1 MSFPT
6 WKTNTGNSFIFP
18 NSILDGQVDVSGTFY
33 NRTGNVIIGDSSNP
47 DFDPSSNGITLNTT
61 RICLGKDSSVTGD
74 NGVAIGNS
82 ATTGLQENSISIGYN
97 SIVDASN
104 SVAIGPDASANG
116 LNSIALGY
124 NSGTGSYTNS
134 VALGANSTVGAN
146 NVISLGDGT
155 QNVGIGTTSPSE
167 ALSVNG
173 NIGLVG
179 SGNKYIR
186 GGSANVSLESEYALE
201 IKSDWNNNNENNPA
215 DIIFYTGDS
224 ERMRIQRV
232 TGNVGIGTTNPT
244 YTLDINAGTL
254 GSNPN
259 DKINYARFKSINS
272 NLSYL
277 DIYERRF
284 STGSGWGTAATRI
297 QKMIDSTPMGYIE
310 FNPPSNGGVLAFGTN
325 QTQLMTIRN
334 NGKVGI
340 GTTNPDVP
348 LHIAT
353 YTNQTIKG
361 SNGNDSGYY
370 NGVHG
375 YISNTNYA
383 GISAYNSSQS
393 DYNPISIYTPAG
405 YIASKGIY
413 TSRGIS
419 FSSDRRIKSNISD
432 INDDEA
438 LQKLRLFK
446 PCKYTYIDYRENNTI
461 PVYGFIAQ
469 EIKEVLPYAV
479 DDTLN
484 LDNEIPNIYR
494 FCNITNDTILSFF
507 DYDNSFDLS
516 YNGKNYNFSDGSG
529 NTSVFEKDLS
539 GNICAIIFKSK
550 NGVSLERK
558 VINII
563 DENTFEIDCSF
574 NETEI
579 LEDNT
584 IFAYGQKVVNFNKLK
599 KDAIWTVATAALQEV
614 DRQQQADKLKIA
626 TLETQIT
633 NILARLDALENP

>member
-33 NRTGNVIIGDSSNP
+33 NRAANVIIGDSSNP

-104 SVAIGPDASANG
+104 SVAIGPDASVNG

-146 NVISLGDGT
+146 NVISLGNGT
-155 QNVGIGTTSPSE
+155 QNVGIGVTTPS
-167 ALSVNG
+167 
-173 NIGLVG
+173 
-179 SGNKYIR
+179 
-186 GGSANVSLESEYALE
+186 
-201 IKSDWNNNNENNPA
+201 
-215 DIIFYTGDS
+215 
-224 ERMRIQRV
+224 
-232 TGNVGIGTTNPT
+232 
-244 YTLDINAGTL
+244 YTLDISAGTL
-254 GSNPN
+254 GSNT
-259 DKINYARFKSINS
+259 DGEIRYARLKSNNS

-284 STGSGWGTAATRI
+284 SNGSSWDTAATRI
-297 QKMIDSTPMGYIE
+297 QKMIDITKQAYIE
-310 FNPPSNGGVLAFGTN
+310 FNPPSNGGGLAFGSN
-325 QTQLMTIRN
+325 QHPIMTIKS
-334 NGKVGI
+334 NGRVGI
-340 GTTNPDVP
+340 GTTAPDVP
-348 LHIAT
+348 LHIGT
-353 YTNQTIKG
+353 YTDQTITG
-361 SNGNDSGYY
+361 TNGNDSGYY
-370 NGVHG
+370 NGVHA

-383 GISAYNSSQS
+383 GISAYSSSGS
-393 DYNPISIYTPAG
+393 DTNPISIYTPAG

-539 GNICAIIFKSK
+539 GNICTIIFKSK

-599 KDAIWTVATAALQEV
+599 KDAIFTVATAALQEV
-614 DRQQQADKLKIA
+614 DRQLQAEKVKTA

-633 NILARLDALENP
+633 DLLARVTALENP

>member
-6 WKTNTGNSFIFP
+6 WKTNTGNSYVFP
-18 NSILDGQVDVSGTFY
+18 NSILDGQVDISGTFY
-33 NRTGNVIIGDSSNP
+33 NRLGNVIIGDSSNP

-104 SVAIGPDASANG
+104 SVAIGADASANG

-155 QNVGIGTTSPSE
+155 QKVGIG
-167 ALSVNG
+167 V
-173 NIGLVG
+173 
-179 SGNKYIR
+179 
-186 GGSANVSLESEYALE
+186 
-201 IKSDWNNNNENNPA
+201 
-215 DIIFYTGDS
+215 
-224 ERMRIQRV
+224 
-232 TGNVGIGTTNPT
+232 TNPT
-244 YTLDINAGTL
+244 YTLDISAGTL
-254 GSNPN
+254 GS
-259 DKINYARFKSINS
+259 DTDASLNYIRFKSTNP
-272 NLSYL
+272 NMSYL

-284 STGSGWGTAATRI
+284 DTAGDWQTASTRI
-297 QKMIDSTPMGYIE
+297 QKTIDTTKQGYIE
-310 FNPPSNGGVLAFGTN
+310 FNASGNGGGLAFGAN
-325 QTQLMTIRN
+325 NDEKMTITS
-334 NGKVGI
+334 NGNVGI
-340 GTTNPDVP
+340 GTSNPNRELDVDGSVKITNWFRVSGNGGIHWEDYSGGWYMSDSTWLRTWNNRSIWAGNGTIATEGRVGIGNSAPIVP
-348 LHIAT
+348 LHINT
-353 YTNQTIKG
+353 SINKTIKG
-361 SNGNDSGYY
+361 TNGNDSGYY
-370 NGVHG
+370 NGVHAF
-375 YISNTNYA
+375 ISNTNYG
-383 GISAYNSSQS
+383 GIAAYSSS
-393 DYNPISIYTPAG
+393 SSNTNPISIYTPEG

-413 TSRGIS
+413 TARSIF

-599 KDAIWTVATAALQEV
+599 KEAIFTVATAALQEV
-614 DRQQQADKLKIA
+614 DRQLQAEKVKTA

-633 NILARLDALENP
+633 DILARLDALENP